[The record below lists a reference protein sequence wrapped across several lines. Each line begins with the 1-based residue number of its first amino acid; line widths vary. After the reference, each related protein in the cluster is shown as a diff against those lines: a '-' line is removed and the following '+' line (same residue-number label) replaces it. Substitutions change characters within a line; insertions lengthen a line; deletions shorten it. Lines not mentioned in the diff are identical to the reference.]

1 MVEEIKKDL
10 ESLLSEYRY
19 NHCLRVGET
28 AKDLAKHYKINVEE
42 AYLAGLTHDIAK
54 EFTMEENEQFIK
66 EHNLDENLLDPK
78 NKKFIH
84 GIVGAVLEKN
94 IILIKIWLMLFT
106 IIQQVDLI

>member
-28 AKDLAKHYKINVEE
+28 AASLAKHYKINAEE

-66 EHNLDENLLDPK
+66 EHNLDENLL
-78 NKKFIH
+78 
-84 GIVGAVLEKN
+84 ES
-94 IILIKIWLMLFT
+94 
-106 IIQQVDLI
+106 